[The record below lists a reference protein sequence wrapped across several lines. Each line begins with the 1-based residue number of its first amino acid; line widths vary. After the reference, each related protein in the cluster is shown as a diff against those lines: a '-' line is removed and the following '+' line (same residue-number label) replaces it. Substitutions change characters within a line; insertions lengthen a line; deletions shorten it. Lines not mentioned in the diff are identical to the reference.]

1 MNAWVSELVGW
12 LGYLQRS
19 AVVVQV
25 LGVIGMTLIGQL
37 LQRRWL
43 SRCPQRLQSSVKL
56 WLTPLLIALWAGL
69 LSATGQLQG
78 LVLFLLWWRCGWS
91 VLVLLHPLLG
101 RVLDPE
107 QRYDLETR
115 LLRPVFLIAGAVALI
130 NQLDTI
136 NDVAAIPIGEAF
148 NIEITLGK
156 LFISLAISYLVI
168 VGSGL
173 PAGLMARSLQ
183 RLLGI
188 NDSSR
193 KAMEL
198 ILRYA
203 VVSLGVVAVALH
215 MGINPTAVI
224 AIAGG
229 LSVGLGFG
237 IKEIFSNFISGLWL
251 LFEGSVRPGEVLMID
266 GDPCEVRR
274 LGLRATVLWRD
285 RDNAE
290 LLIPNQSFFTQDATT
305 YTGSDRLR
313 RSQVTIA
320 VALQHDPAM
329 VIQLLEQTAVT
340 VPGVLATPPPRAL
353 LISYGDWAVNYALRF
368 WISNPMNNIS
378 SCSAVNQAIWTA
390 FKTHDIEIPY
400 PQQVAYLARGGPAAA
415 SAPHP
420 RGNDDARNAGA
431 SGGP

>member
-1 MNAWVSELVGW
+1 MNAWSIELMGW
-12 LGYLQRS
+12 LGYLQRP
-19 AVVVQV
+19 AVVLQL
-25 LGVIGMTLIGQL
+25 LGVIAALLASEL
-37 LQRRWL
+37 LQRHGL
-43 SRCPQRLQSSVKL
+43 GGCSPRLRTLVKL
-56 WLTPLLIALWAGL
+56 WLSPLLMALWAGL
-69 LSATGQLQG
+69 LTATGQLHG

-115 LLRPVFLIAGAVALI
+115 LLRPVFLVTGAIALI
-130 NQLDTI
+130 NQLDTFD
-136 NDVAAIPIGEAF
+136 DVASIPVGEAF
-148 NIEITLGK
+148 DIEITLGK

-173 PAGLMARSLQ
+173 PAGLLARGMQ
-183 RLLGI
+183 QLLGI
-188 NDSSR
+188 SDSSR

-198 ILRYA
+198 ILRY
-203 VVSLGVVAVALH
+203 VVVGLGVLTVTMQIGV
-215 MGINPTAVI
+215 NPTAVI

-320 VALQHDPAM
+320 AALQHDPAT
-329 VIQLLEQTAVT
+329 VIELLEQTAAA
-340 VPGVLATPPPRAL
+340 VPGVLATPPPKAL

-390 FKTHDIEIPY
+390 FKTHGIEIPY
-400 PQQVAYLARGGPAAA
+400 PQQVAYLARSSAAA
-415 SAPHP
+415 ATDSQP
-420 RGNDDARNAGA
+420 RRFGDGETDQPN
-431 SGGP
+431 

>member
-1 MNAWVSELVGW
+1 MNAWLSELVGW
-12 LGYLQRS
+12 LGYLQRP

-400 PQQVAYLARGGPAAA
+400 PQQVAYLARSSAAA
-415 SAPHP
+415 ATDRQSRRLGEGETGQP
-420 RGNDDARNAGA
+420 G
-431 SGGP
+431 

>member
-1 MNAWVSELVGW
+1 MNAWMVELLGW
-12 LGYLQRS
+12 LGYLQRP
-19 AVVVQV
+19 AVIVQL
-25 LGVIGMTLIGQL
+25 LGVIAVTLASQL
-37 LQRRWL
+37 IQRRWPAGGP
-43 SRCPQRLQSSVKL
+43 PQLLALLKL
-56 WLTPLLIALWAGL
+56 WLTPLLMALWAGL
-69 LSATGQLQG
+69 LQATGQLQG

-101 RVLDPE
+101 RVLDPD

-115 LLRPVFLIAGAVALI
+115 LLRPVFLVAGAIALI

-136 NDVAAIPIGEAF
+136 NDVASIPVGQAF

-156 LFISLAISYLVI
+156 VFISLAVSYLVI

-173 PAGLMARSLQ
+173 PAGLMARALQ

-188 NDSSR
+188 SDSSR

-203 VVSLGVVAVALH
+203 VVCLGVLAVAMH
-215 MGINPTAVI
+215 IGINPTAVI

-237 IKEIFSNFISGLWL
+237 VKEIFSNFISGLWL
-251 LFEGSVRPGEVLMID
+251 LFEGSVRPGEVLMIN

-320 VALQHDPAM
+320 AGLQHDPAT
-329 VIQLLEQTAVT
+329 VIQLLEQTAAA
-340 VPGVLATPPPRAL
+340 VPGVLATPPPKAL
-353 LISYGDWAVNYALRF
+353 LLSYGDWAVNYALRF
-368 WISNPMNNIS
+368 WIANPMNNIS

-390 FKTHDIEIPY
+390 FKDHGIEIPY
-400 PQQVAYLARGGPAAA
+400 PQQVAHLIGHGPTAAA
-415 SAPHP
+415 VPQ
-420 RGNDDARNAGA
+420 A
-431 SGGP
+431 SGNGDEGGGSSAGHP